1 MAAAIRLAH
10 RHIGQ
15 TADNPSVGALIVR
28 NDGQRSY
35 IVGRGVT
42 ARGGRPH
49 AEVIALIDA
58 SDLSQDATVYVT
70 LEPCSH
76 YGQTPPCTDALI
88 SSGVARVV
96 VAACDPDP
104 RVNGKGITQLR
115 QAGIEVVE
123 HILTDMAEESLG
135 PYLCIRKMQ
144 RPEVTLKLAISADG
158 FIGRIDRGN
167 ILVSG
172 VVSQAQAHILRA
184 ENDAIL
190 VGIGTAVTDDPML
203 DCRLPSLEKRSPIR
217 IILDSWLRLPLNSR
231 IVKTAAQ
238 APVWVICDADAS
250 AGNIEALRAAG
261 CSVFFCRT
269 QAGRIDLQNLLFL
282 LGQAGINSLL
292 VEGGAQIAC
301 SFWNA
306 NLVDRLILFQS
317 PVIIGH
323 EAGYEA
329 PDFGHKIQEY
339 QQVRC
344 QQFGEDFC
352 QEWKKVM

>member
-1 MAAAIRLAH
+1 MKCRDLITFLHSFLSEDERFMAAAIRLAH

-144 RPEVTLKLAISADG
+144 RPEVSG
-158 FIGRIDRGN
+158 FT
-167 ILVSG
+167 
-172 VVSQAQAHILRA
+172 
-184 ENDAIL
+184 
-190 VGIGTAVTDDPML
+190 GT
-203 DCRLPSLEKRSPIR
+203 SSY
-217 IILDSWLRLPLNSR
+217 
-231 IVKTAAQ
+231 
-238 APVWVICDADAS
+238 
-250 AGNIEALRAAG
+250 
-261 CSVFFCRT
+261 
-269 QAGRIDLQNLLFL
+269 
-282 LGQAGINSLL
+282 
-292 VEGGAQIAC
+292 IA
-301 SFWNA
+301 
-306 NLVDRLILFQS
+306 R
-317 PVIIGH
+317 
-323 EAGYEA
+323 
-329 PDFGHKIQEY
+329 
-339 QQVRC
+339 
-344 QQFGEDFC
+344 
-352 QEWKKVM
+352 